1 MGCSSSK
8 PIETAGLPAAE
19 GAASPR
25 GYENKNVSP
34 NDVALVEAR
43 AAAAKELL
51 AINEKQLSEKDARIA
66 ELERAMK
73 ALTELDARTAKLE
86 SFNAELENAL
96 KAKDALLRDKDA
108 QIKHLTII
116 VGATSKWSPPA
127 AARERIS
134 PSPAAAPPSLVRVSL
149 SPGAGGG
156 ISAKLRASGGS
167 PKGALLWRKVRMPI
181 MLRLRA
187 AAAFQESG
195 SAFHSRQHAVD
206 EADTD
211 RPLQDGQDS
220 SLLLGSPLS
229 RDPFSEAESKAD
241 MYSRLSSAQ
250 KTQVDEKIAELK
262 AELTTIL
269 AMEAAKHSLGREL
282 RLDDA
287 KPLRLQQ
294 GLDAALART
303 RNKLAAAKPP
313 VFEGSEDGV
322 GAIGDTAAV
331 IAWRQK
337 VAALLRSMRSNNV
350 HNSAAETGGAWAKTV
365 MKAVQIVIQPN
376 EARLTEHMESMR
388 TEHMNA
394 AKRDLTGSRLRSVYI
409 AHALFAHRQLKGAMD
424 DVARQFREGMRSVL
438 NASTASDAQVM
449 HQPSGKFDPMTG
461 KPIPKFDPQTGKQ
474 NWYDAGGGSGDLMP
488 PPTEDQSTEQL
499 MCSLYSSAV
508 EFYVESFMQAN
519 RLNHSTIEM
528 EIMAGMQPQPLSPW
542 SAPRKNMRMS
552 IADVVLAAQ
561 AVKAKI
567 ESDPISWLKSLI
579 LGDEELP
586 LDRNVRDW
594 LSSALARYL
603 DPFIDGEVPANQY
616 QTRSEGFIIQRL
628 EKQWKEREESKGT
641 PMAIESYIILA
652 QYARHAITK
661 MNTNLGFSQHT
672 PGLGRQ
678 PVSDREMEAH
688 LEKLGK
694 ALVAA
699 IERDFGPDE
708 RAIGSLA
715 DGIEA
720 RHVVSLGRVHWNGLV
735 LYQAELGNSL
745 AAANREGEENRRE
758 ERMRIWGYA

>member
-1 MGCSSSK
+1 
-8 PIETAGLPAAE
+8 
-19 GAASPR
+19 
-25 GYENKNVSP
+25 
-34 NDVALVEAR
+34 
-43 AAAAKELL
+43 
-51 AINEKQLSEKDARIA
+51 
-66 ELERAMK
+66 
-73 ALTELDARTAKLE
+73 
-86 SFNAELENAL
+86 
-96 KAKDALLRDKDA
+96 
-108 QIKHLTII
+108 
-116 VGATSKWSPPA
+116 
-127 AARERIS
+127 
-134 PSPAAAPPSLVRVSL
+134 
-149 SPGAGGG
+149 
-156 ISAKLRASGGS
+156 
-167 PKGALLWRKVRMPI
+167 
-181 MLRLRA
+181 
-187 AAAFQESG
+187 
-195 SAFHSRQHAVD
+195 
-206 EADTD
+206 
-211 RPLQDGQDS
+211 
-220 SLLLGSPLS
+220 
-229 RDPFSEAESKAD
+229 
-241 MYSRLSSAQ
+241 
-250 KTQVDEKIAELK
+250 
-262 AELTTIL
+262 
-269 AMEAAKHSLGREL
+269 
-282 RLDDA
+282 
-287 KPLRLQQ
+287 
-294 GLDAALART
+294 
-303 RNKLAAAKPP
+303 
-313 VFEGSEDGV
+313 
-322 GAIGDTAAV
+322 
-331 IAWRQK
+331 
-337 VAALLRSMRSNNV
+337 
-350 HNSAAETGGAWAKTV
+350 
-365 MKAVQIVIQPN
+365 
-376 EARLTEHMESMR
+376 
-388 TEHMNA
+388 MNA

-409 AHALFAHRQLKGAMD
+409 AHALTVHRQLKGAMD

-519 RLNHSTIEM
+519 RLDHSTIEM

-641 PMAIESYIILA
+641 PMGIESYIILA